1 MIHFSRRWPCLVAL
15 LPALTLFGCRSSQP
29 TAEAPPP
36 STGSVRAVQPGAPGQ
51 PSRALTA
58 SELATDVR
66 PKYTRADVEFMQ
78 GMIGHHAQALEMTAL
93 VEERTTRPDLRM
105 LARRI
110 DVSQRDEI
118 LLMQTWLR
126 DRGEMAP
133 QASSHAMHHGH
144 GAGHGAGHL
153 MPGMLSPEQMEQL
166 KASTGDGFY
175 RLFLEFM
182 IVHHEGALTMVETL
196 FASAGAGQDTDV
208 YRFAADVDVDQ
219 RMEIDRMQQMLDALR

>member
-1 MIHFSRRWPCLVAL
+1 MTRTPLRMYCLGAL
-15 LPALTLFGCRSSQP
+15 VSALTRFGCR
-29 TAEAPPP
+29 TAHPSIEAPPP
-36 STGSVRAVQPGAPGQ
+36 STGAVRVVQPGAPGQ
-51 PSRALTA
+51 ASRALSA
-58 SELATDVR
+58 AELAADVR
-66 PKYTRADVEFMQ
+66 PKYTRADVDFMQ

-133 QASSHAMHHGH
+133 AASSHAMHHGH
-144 GAGHGAGHL
+144 EPGHL

-166 KASTGDGFY
+166 KASTGDVFY

-182 IVHHEGALTMVETL
+182 IAHHEGALTMVETL

-219 RMEIDRMQQMLDALR
+219 RMEIDRMRQMIASLR